1 MVRWLNK
8 LHNWLIVTIVG
19 NKPVMMN
26 IDLQINGTAKILNDF
41 NNGGVI
47 KKNIFRGGS
56 K

>member
-1 MVRWLNK
+1 MVSLLNK
-8 LHNWLIVTIVG
+8 LHNRLIVMVVG

-26 IDLQINGTAKILNDF
+26 IDLQIDGTAEILNDF